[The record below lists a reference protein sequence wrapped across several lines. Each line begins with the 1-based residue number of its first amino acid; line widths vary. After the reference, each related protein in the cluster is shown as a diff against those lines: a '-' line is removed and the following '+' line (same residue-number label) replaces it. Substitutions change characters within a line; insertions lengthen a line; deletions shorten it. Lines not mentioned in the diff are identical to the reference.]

1 MKFFIL
7 SAILGVAVSAADQ
20 YADYNL
26 VCDRNIYNGPLN
38 GEAPFFQAFYQGLC
52 TRLYQ
57 CGYVEVEEPGKDSTV
72 MTVNPYA
79 FQIKAVKLHFIPE
92 GESRGRF
99 LSAKSF
105 VKSDRRSADK
115 SYWRQSSMH
124 MYMAECLAFS
134 WVNRP
139 QINHRIRFEYAGSS
153 ANNVQYILDDSERN
167 DTGDNLTD

>member
-72 MTVNPYA
+72 MTGICKMCRPDLPTTPDGE
-79 FQIKAVKLHFIPE
+79 QCKLT
-92 GESRGRF
+92 
-99 LSAKSF
+99 
-105 VKSDRRSADK
+105 
-115 SYWRQSSMH
+115 
-124 MYMAECLAFS
+124 
-134 WVNRP
+134 
-139 QINHRIRFEYAGSS
+139 HR
-153 ANNVQYILDDSERN
+153 
-167 DTGDNLTD
+167 